1 MLLGLFFAFLALAKA
16 QNAARLLS
24 VDEGAPIGTLVGELG
39 SAGPF
44 LIVSPDQA
52 EDHFIVNQSNGEIRT
67 RTKLDREAKD
77 KYSLSAIPGQ
87 GDTIQITIQV
97 LDVNDNAP
105 DFGQGEFKIDIPE
118 NIPPGTRRKLPSAID
133 LDASGVEAYTIVSGN
148 VGEAFDVDFDRAKDS
163 LDLVVK
169 GSLDREKLDKYSM
182 VLVASDDGQ
191 PPRSASMTLTVQV
204 QDLND
209 SPPLFSKQR

>member
-1 MLLGLFFAFLALAKA
+1 MLVLILAFLAFAEA

-24 VDEGAPIGTLVGELG
+24 VDEGAPIGTLVGDLG
-39 SAGPF
+39 ASGPF
-44 LIVSPDQA
+44 LIVSPDHA
-52 EDHFIVNQSNGEIRT
+52 EDHFIVNQNNGEIRT
-67 RTKLDREAKD
+67 RTTLDRETKETF
-77 KYSLSAIPGQ
+77 SLSAIPSQ
-87 GDTIQITIQV
+87 GDTIQVTIQV

-118 NIPPGTRRKLPSAID
+118 NIPAGTRRKLPSAID
-133 LDASGVEAYTIVSGN
+133 RDASGVQSYTIVSGN

-182 VLVASDDGQ
+182 VLVAADDGQ
-191 PPRSASMTLTVQV
+191 PPRSASMTLSVQV